1 MNNRY
6 CNFIGKQII
15 FSNERKNI
23 WIGLDDTQNTFYL
36 YYGNFQ
42 DYDRLKNDLFKLIKW
57 FDSSLNLGYIKN
69 RLSMKEHTS
78 SLVFRIKFRDSDQMK
93 IWIRLIELE
102 NYGIESE

>member
-15 FSNERKNI
+15 FSNKRENI
-23 WIGLDDTQNTFYL
+23 WIGLDDTQNTLYL

-42 DYDRLKNDLFKLIKW
+42 DSDRLKNDLFKLIKW

-69 RLSMKEHTS
+69 SLSMKEHTS
-78 SLVFRIKFRDSDQMK
+78 STVFRIKFRDSDQMK